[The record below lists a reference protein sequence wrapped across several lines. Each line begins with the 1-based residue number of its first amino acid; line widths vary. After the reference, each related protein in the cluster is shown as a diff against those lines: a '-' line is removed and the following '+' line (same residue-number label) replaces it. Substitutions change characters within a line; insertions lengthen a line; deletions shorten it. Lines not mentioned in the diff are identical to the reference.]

1 MVKRSIFK
9 TAETF
14 FSNSYS
20 TIFTMIV
27 FSYFPKQQAEN
38 GVYVLEK
45 SVAKTRLQKE
55 NLIRDLEKFSH
66 FIEFTSM

>member
-1 MVKRSIFK
+1 
-9 TAETF
+9 
-14 FSNSYS
+14 
-20 TIFTMIV
+20 MIV

-38 GVYVLEK
+38 GVHVLEK
-45 SVAKTRLQKE
+45 SGAKTRLQKE